1 MVKEIVDFKNK
12 KKGWIFSLFFVFC
25 LGDVKSG
32 LQIKLK
38 QLIIQNECYY
48 PTQFYSVFAIIEE
61 LNEK

>member
-1 MVKEIVDFKNK
+1 MVKEIVDFKIK
-12 KKGWIFSLFFVFC
+12 KAGFSAFFIFC
-25 LGDVKSG
+25 LGDVKSS

-38 QLIIQNECYY
+38 QLIMQNECDY

>member
-1 MVKEIVDFKNK
+1 MAKEIVDFKNK
-12 KKGWIFSLFFVFC
+12 KRLDFQSFFVFC

-38 QLIIQNECYY
+38 QLIIQNECDY
-48 PTQFYSVFAIIEE
+48 PTRFYSVFAIIEE